1 MQKTLA
7 DSETTLLGKQTH
19 PGARGDGRL
28 PQGSRRNLFVLM
40 MLPLRLDI
48 ASGAAQ
54 NIFR

>member
-7 DSETTLLGKQTH
+7 DPETTLLGKQTH
-19 PGARGDGRL
+19 PGPPGDRRL